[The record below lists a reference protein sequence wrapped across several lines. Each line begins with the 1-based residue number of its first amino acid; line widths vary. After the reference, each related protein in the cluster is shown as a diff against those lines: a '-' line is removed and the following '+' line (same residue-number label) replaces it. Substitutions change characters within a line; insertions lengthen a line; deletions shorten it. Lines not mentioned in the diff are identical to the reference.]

1 MAVASPPRGGML
13 NLLSNLIEP
22 CSGTQALGFKTDSE
36 KIATFRKIHAV
47 QIYDRIYGSKAI
59 DSDPLNSFSLY
70 SLIYNATVNLIHRF
84 TLVYIYIYI
93 CLKEAGGNLN
103 A

>member
-1 MAVASPPRGGML
+1 MPKA
-13 NLLSNLIEP
+13 
-22 CSGTQALGFKTDSE
+22 CSGTRALGFKTDSE
-36 KIATFRKIHAV
+36 KIATFRKIPAV

-84 TLVYIYIYI
+84 TLGYVIVCVVLVNIR
-93 CLKEAGGNLN
+93 C
-103 A
+103 